1 VRRRSG
7 SGVLPIRG
15 ENRFGAGLVS
25 LSIPARVRRQRLSW
39 LLFVPLTA
47 IGGLFAHVV
56 VQAVAVPAHHGGQ
69 ITHSHID
76 IGHWPL
82 CVAVCGVVGLGGL
95 ALAGGRGGSARVP
108 LWVFALVPPVGFA
121 VQEEMFALSEG
132 VGTPSV
138 GLGLALG
145 LLLQIPFALAALV
158 CARLL
163 VTFAVVLAR
172 RLGSAGRP
180 KLVSVEL
187 SWPPVSHGHRP
198 CLPALA
204 LGPGERGPPLAA
216 TL

>member
-1 VRRRSG
+1 M
-7 SGVLPIRG
+7 
-15 ENRFGAGLVS
+15 
-25 LSIPARVRRQRLSW
+25 RRQRLSW

-47 IGGLFAHVV
+47 IGGLVAHVA
-56 VQAVAVPAHHGGQ
+56 VQAVAVPAHHGARMP
-69 ITHSHID
+69 HSHID

-82 CVAVCGVVGLGGL
+82 CAAVCGVVGLAGL
-95 ALAGGRGGSARVP
+95 ALAGVRGRPARVP

-121 VQEEMFALSEG
+121 VQEEIFALSQG
-132 VGTPSV
+132 LATPSA

-145 LLLQIPFALAALV
+145 LVLQIPFALAALV

-216 TL
+216 ML